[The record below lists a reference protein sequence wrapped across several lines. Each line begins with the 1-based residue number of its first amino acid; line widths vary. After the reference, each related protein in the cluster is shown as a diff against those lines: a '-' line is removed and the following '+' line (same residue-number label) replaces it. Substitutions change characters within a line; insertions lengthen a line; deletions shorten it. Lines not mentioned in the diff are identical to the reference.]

1 MQNGITPNKRQKAF
15 AVAVILNQNPVFLYI
30 VGFV

>member
-1 MQNGITPNKRQKAF
+1 MQDRITPYQWQKAF
-15 AVAVILNQNPVFLYI
+15 AVAVILNQNPVFLNI